1 MPDKLSQIPYTP
13 AQVLAHVRGQQGI
26 RLRDQLGGVDW
37 RHQRHL
43 WRTGARPAAHALL
56 CTLCHA
62 VEGGR
67 LERGRRGACK
77 PHFDECT
84 SPPKRPAPQCP
95 PNVELGPS
103 RLLNPTHCFF
113 HSGPP
118 ILLFPSRGGHRG
130 WGWSDGCTRRGG
142 AAPHCICHSYP
153 LHPFGSAGGS
163 QAAGA
168 GAAGVYSW
176 GGQDAARPFPTC
188 AAGAGE
194 WRRCLAGRGFVCI
207 VVGERVQTFS
217 PLGTHRFLLF
227 IPGLT

>member
-13 AQVLAHVRGQQGI
+13 AQVLAHVRGRQGI

-84 SPPKRPAPQCP
+84 SPPKRPVPQCP
-95 PNVELGPS
+95 PHVELGPS

-118 ILLFPSRGGHRG
+118 ILLFPNRGGHRG

-142 AAPHCICHSYP
+142 
-153 LHPFGSAGGS
+153 LHPIASVIHIHCTHLVLQEAAKRLGLERRVYTAGEAKMQLDPFLPVQPE
-163 QAAGA
+163 QASG
-168 GAAGVYSW
+168 GAAW
-176 GGQDAARPFPTC
+176 RGGALYVLWWVSVSKP
-188 AAGAGE
+188 
-194 WRRCLAGRGFVCI
+194 
-207 VVGERVQTFS
+207 
-217 PLGTHRFLLF
+217 FLLWAPIDSYYSF
-227 IPGLT
+227 QG